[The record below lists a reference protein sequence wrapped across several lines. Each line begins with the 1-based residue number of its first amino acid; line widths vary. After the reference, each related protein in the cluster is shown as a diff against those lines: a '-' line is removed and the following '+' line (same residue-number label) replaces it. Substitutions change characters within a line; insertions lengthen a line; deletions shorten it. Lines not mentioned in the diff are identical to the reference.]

1 MTISYQFLSLLAM
14 IVSGVATGFL
24 VESFR
29 DSCQALRPRALLRR
43 YQKVIE
49 IILWLG
55 LGIASFYLLF
65 YLRDGSWRVYDPC
78 AQIAGIILYELWFRR
93 PMLFARRVFMRL
105 IVYPIWWVIQ
115 LFIKIIRSIVL
126 LIVKILMFPIRP
138 IIKLLEKIIKLL
150 IEKNPLKT
158 PQKS

>member
-43 YQKVIE
+43 YQKIIE
-49 IILWLG
+49 IFLWLG

-65 YLRDGSWRVYDPC
+65 QLRDGTWRIYDPC
-78 AQIAGIILYELWFRR
+78 AQLVGIILYELWFRR
-93 PMLFARRVFMRL
+93 PLLFVRHVFMRL

-115 LFIKIIRSIVL
+115 LIIRIIRSIVL
-126 LIVKILMFPIRP
+126 LFVKICMIPIRP
-138 IIKLLEKIIKLL
+138 IIKLITKILKLVQ
-150 IEKNPLKT
+150 KSPLKI
-158 PQKS
+158 PEKS